1 MYPVTGISSVA
12 KMLCLFLCDIDMTR
26 LSSVLVKRLAD
37 CCFSVLLLKHV
48 MLKHTP
54 SPSSPQSNPVILS
67 TSDRPAACAKLDLVC
82 RFDLIW
88 EGCAPVQPHPTLPS
102 MLGTH
107 IPGRR

>member
-1 MYPVTGISSVA
+1 M
-12 KMLCLFLCDIDMTR
+12 
-26 LSSVLVKRLAD
+26 SVLVKQLVD
-37 CCFSVLLLKHV
+37 CCFAVLSLKQV
-48 MLKHTP
+48 MHSLTP
-54 SPSSPQSNPVILS
+54 SPSSPQSNPVIVS
-67 TSDRPAACAKLDLVC
+67 TSLYSSNRPAAYAKLGFVC